1 MTNKLELPIDLSFA
15 LGKFDNQEFHMQ
27 YSYTQTVSFDAK
39 NGKVFLEIDNGNGSG
54 TLEEIGPRG
63 LEDTNKEFF
72 SDGVYYSQNFK
83 DICNGEISLIG
94 GSDFGSSVISL
105 DSIEKYSSNF
115 ILKTNR
121 FSGEIT
127 GKVGGAIKYK
137 NNNGWNAV
145 ASYASDQGNDPSY
158 GIAGDGWNYQLY
170 YLGYDAKE
178 FGGGIIT
185 SRERK
190 DASDDIDNY
199 GGGVYWKP
207 KKIPL
212 SLYMNYD
219 KKYGSVVGDERDILI
234 GSEYK
239 INDKLTFS
247 LAGHRID
254 RYGGSSYT
262 QEFEAYFN
270 YKLHD
275 YITLTPGFFLPTGP
289 DRGTRD
295 DAGFAINV
303 RFTPKPSFDFKSE
316 TPEGGIDED
325 EDGECH

>member
-27 YSYTQTVSFDAK
+27 YSYRQTVSFDAK

-54 TLEEIGPRG
+54 TLSEIGPRG
-63 LEDTNKEFF
+63 LEDTNKAFF

-83 DICNGEISLIG
+83 DICNGEITLIG
-94 GSDFGSSVISL
+94 GIDFGISAISL
-105 DSIEKYSSNF
+105 DSIQKYSNNF
-115 ILKTNR
+115 LIDQNS
-121 FSGEIT
+121 FIVNDGS
-127 GKVGGAIKYK
+127 VGGAIKYK

-145 ASYASDQGNDPSY
+145 ASYASNYGNVPSV
-158 GIAGDGWNYQLY
+158 GIGSSSPNQQLY
-170 YLGYDAKE
+170 YLGYDAEE
-178 FGGGIIT
+178 FGGGIST
-185 SRERK
+185 SRDRQ
-190 DASDDIDNY
+190 DLVADVDYY

-254 RYGGSSYT
+254 RYGGWAYT
-262 QEFEAYFN
+262 QDFEAYFN